1 MKHDGQEKFRIW
13 GAKAILTSIIFPG
26 IMMTV
31 GWFASFVTTST
42 KTQAELETVKRL
54 NAQQFS
60 HIEKTLGEIKAD
72 QRIQNQDISDIKTF
86 LMGRGSGK

>member
-1 MKHDGQEKFRIW
+1 MKHDGQEKFRVW

-26 IMMTV
+26 IMMAV

-42 KTQAELETVKRL
+42 QTQAELDTVKRL

-60 HIEKTLGEIKAD
+60 HIEKTLGEIKED